1 MSWIS
6 ANWLDLALLLFMAGF
21 VFYGL
26 FFGLIKTVG
35 SLAGVVVG
43 AWGAGRLYL
52 IVFAWAKNL
61 AFGHD
66 DWGKSISFLVCFIII
81 DRIVCLLF
89 ALLDRAFHFVS
100 IVPFLKTINRLGGA
114 VLGFIEGGLVLGLML
129 YVAGR
134 YSVIES
140 FTGALLAKSQLAPFL
155 LQFVNVLKPL
165 LPELLKQL
173 KSVI

>member
-1 MSWIS
+1 MGWIS
-6 ANWLDLALLLFMAGF
+6 ANWLDLVLLLFMAGF

-43 AWGAGRLYL
+43 SWAAGRLYL
-52 IVFAWAKNL
+52 LVYGWAKSL
-61 AFGHD
+61 AFGHE
-66 DWGKSISFLVCFIII
+66 DWGKSVSFIVCFIVV

-114 VLGFIEGGLVLGLML
+114 VLGFIEGGLVLGLMIF
-129 YVAGR
+129 VIGR
-134 YSVIES
+134 YSVIENMVGS
-140 FTGALLAKSQLAPFL
+140 LLAKSQLAPFL
-155 LQFVNVLKPL
+155 IQFANVLKPL